1 MFKLFAFLKKRDD
14 LSLEAFI
21 EHYER
26 RHAPLIAS
34 LAPAPLA
41 YRRRYLTREA
51 PLGREKHK
59 TVDFDAMTELWFAD
73 RDAYRAW
80 MAAISVPAVAEDEAR
95 FLQRDKTRA
104 YVVEEYGSE
113 G

>member
-14 LSLEAFI
+14 LTMAAFTAY
-21 EHYER
+21 YEQN
-26 RHAPLIAS
+26 HVPLIAS

-41 YRRRYLTREA
+41 YRRRYLTREN
-51 PLGREKHK
+51 PLGREKDK
-59 TVDFDAMTELWFAD
+59 TVDFDAMTELWFSD

-104 YVVEEYGSE
+104 YTVEEYGE